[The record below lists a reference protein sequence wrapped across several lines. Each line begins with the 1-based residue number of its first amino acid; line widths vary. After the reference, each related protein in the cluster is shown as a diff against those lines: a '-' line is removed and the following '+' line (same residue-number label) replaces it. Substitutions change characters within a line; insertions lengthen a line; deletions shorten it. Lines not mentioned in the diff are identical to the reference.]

1 VFGSACIFGTA
12 TVSGHC
18 AKFLMF
24 DRCCVCV
31 LIYWMAILSY
41 NELHLE
47 KHESSVN
54 AVEDENSDSLITESI
69 SDFML
74 PAWFRGD
81 WHLIHILHSSP
92 AKCFIVNHH
101 ALKIS
106 VWKLFL
112 YISFEWVV
120 FFCHTFVNS
129 LGWEFCISFS
139 SNVIIAIN
147 AGIMV

>member
-74 PAWFRGD
+74 FEVID
-81 WHLIHILHSSP
+81 ISSIY
-92 AKCFIVNHH
+92 CT
-101 ALKIS
+101 
-106 VWKLFL
+106 
-112 YISFEWVV
+112 VV
-120 FFCHTFVNS
+120 QP
-129 LGWEFCISFS
+129 
-139 SNVIIAIN
+139 NVS
-147 AGIMV
+147 